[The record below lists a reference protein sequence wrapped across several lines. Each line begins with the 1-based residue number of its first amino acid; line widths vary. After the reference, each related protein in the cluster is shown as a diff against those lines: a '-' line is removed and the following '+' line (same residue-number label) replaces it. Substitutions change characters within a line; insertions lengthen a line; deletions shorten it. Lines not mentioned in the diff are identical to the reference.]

1 VLPSTRWWRQ
11 SGASVLQSSGS
22 TMALVEGGQEGA
34 PLVEGKES
42 TRYALAAVVGEM
54 TRDVEADTVS
64 MTRGTRGNEENRG
77 SQHT

>member
-1 VLPSTRWWRQ
+1 
-11 SGASVLQSSGS
+11 
-22 TMALVEGGQEGA
+22 VEAEWGICAAELRLDHGTGRGGQEGA

-64 MTRGTRGNEENRG
+64 MTRGNEENRG

>member
-1 VLPSTRWWRQ
+1 
-11 SGASVLQSSGS
+11 
-22 TMALVEGGQEGA
+22 
-34 PLVEGKES
+34 VEGKEG
-42 TRYALAAVVGEM
+42 TRYVLAAVVGEM